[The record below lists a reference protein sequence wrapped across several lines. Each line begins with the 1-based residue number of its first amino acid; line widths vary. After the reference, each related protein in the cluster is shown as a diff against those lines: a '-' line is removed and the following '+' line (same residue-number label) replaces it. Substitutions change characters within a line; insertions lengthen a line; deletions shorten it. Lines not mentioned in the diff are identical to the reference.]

1 MTHRSF
7 YYNGHSITLF
17 NFVLRYE
24 NWEQF
29 LGVFSLHFPF
39 FCADM
44 VFPLMIWIWSSFL
57 TEWTVTFRI
66 RRCRI
71 ASPFEGFVVRHPN
84 GLFLPHSWN
93 DLEKVQKDFAFEKKR
108 ILIYNFNLNI
118 WMLSLKR
125 NGNLS
130 FYFCLLWLE
139 NKNKGSIKNNN
150 FSS

>member
-17 NFVLRYE
+17 KFVLRYE

-29 LGVFSLHFPF
+29 LVVFSLHFSF

-93 DLEKVQKDFAFEKKR
+93 DLEKVQKDFAFEKKKNFDLQFQFEYLNVVIKKEWEFI
-108 ILIYNFNLNI
+108 ILFLFAMI
-118 WMLSLKR
+118 R
-125 NGNLS
+125 
-130 FYFCLLWLE
+130 E
-139 NKNKGSIKNNN
+139 
-150 FSS
+150 

>member
-17 NFVLRYE
+17 KFVLRYE

-57 TEWTVTFRI
+57 TEWTVTVRI

-84 GLFLPHSWN
+84 GLFLPQSWN
-93 DLEKVQKDFAFEKKR
+93 DLEKVQKDFAFEKKKNFDLQFQFEYLNVVIKKEWEFI
-108 ILIYNFNLNI
+108 ILFLFAMI
-118 WMLSLKR
+118 R
-125 NGNLS
+125 
-130 FYFCLLWLE
+130 E
-139 NKNKGSIKNNN
+139 
-150 FSS
+150 